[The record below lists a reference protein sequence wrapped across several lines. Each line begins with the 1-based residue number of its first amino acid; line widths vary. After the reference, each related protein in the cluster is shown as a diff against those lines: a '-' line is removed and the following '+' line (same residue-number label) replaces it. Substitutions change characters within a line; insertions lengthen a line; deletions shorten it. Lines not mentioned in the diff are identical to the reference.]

1 MSEQL
6 GKHYQEVFPLSALP
20 AFLASTDHLAPGSQN
35 AKRRSKVL
43 EDFGADELLE
53 KSRLRAFL
61 QLLGDRL
68 IYNGKAKIIRANFNK
83 ANEALNQTT
92 QTLSGVQQTLSALSN
107 QLSQEE
113 QSAKSQLSSS
123 FQALKNAWNPVA
135 KP

>member
-53 KSRLRAFL
+53 NPACVPSC
-61 QLLGDRL
+61 
-68 IYNGKAKIIRANFNK
+68 NC
-83 ANEALNQTT
+83 
-92 QTLSGVQQTLSALSN
+92 SATG
-107 QLSQEE
+107 
-113 QSAKSQLSSS
+113 
-123 FQALKNAWNPVA
+123 
-135 KP
+135 